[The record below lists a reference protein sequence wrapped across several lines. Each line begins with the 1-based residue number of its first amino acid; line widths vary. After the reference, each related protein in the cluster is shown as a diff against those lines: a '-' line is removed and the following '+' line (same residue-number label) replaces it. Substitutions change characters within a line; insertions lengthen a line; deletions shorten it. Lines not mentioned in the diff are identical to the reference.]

1 MEIEMNK
8 DTAQN
13 GNNRNGQNHF
23 EDDHDQIDPDR
34 RYRSESMRIEFQS
47 PSFNGIK
54 YSFPSDLESAGL
66 GFSNEN
72 SNSQSRDFVL
82 FKSNLFI
89 FIILTS
95 DLEASF
101 CLDHNGKALTS
112 AELSSQIGNNTG
124 GIENQTLIKNG
135 TNEELKPNTYLL
147 PERARNTKFIFNCI
161 MLFRTSTAIIA
172 G

>member
-8 DTAQN
+8 DTPVAHN
-13 GNNRNGQNHF
+13 GSNRNGQNHF
-23 EDDHDQIDPDR
+23 EDEHEHLEQDR

-54 YSFPSDLESAGL
+54 YSFPSDIDSAGL
-66 GFSNEN
+66 INEN

-82 FKSNLFI
+82 FKSNYI
-89 FIILTS
+89 YSKKILTLN
-95 DLEASF
+95 LEASF

-112 AELSSQIGNNTG
+112 GELSAQIGNNSGTD
-124 GIENQTLIKNG
+124 NQTLIKNG

-147 PERARNTKFIFNCI
+147 HERARNK
-161 MLFRTSTAIIA
+161 
-172 G
+172 